1 MKKLF
6 LLVLAMVAMA
16 NTVSAQVER
25 DYQLYPYAFGSLHGG
40 VLKTY
45 TAPSIDRDFKPMGA
59 VSLGYF
65 FTQVFGTRLQFG
77 ASQWNTNIAA
87 LNGDYKNKYY
97 DLGLDLMFNFSN
109 LLFPNRN
116 NLVNVIGIAG
126 VPFELAVP
134 HTYVDNYKGSVTD
147 GNKKWKTGW
156 KGGGMI
162 DLNLAK
168 HFSVSL
174 EAGTNYIA
182 KRSDEDVDKG
192 KWWPYALAGIT
203 YKFGHKK
210 VKVAEPEPYVPV
222 TQYVEE
228 APKPLVK
235 EQPKPEP
242 KPEPKPVPKPEPKKV
257 PAKTTSNIF
266 FPLNNA
272 VVQADQMSKIN
283 EIVQWAKDHP
293 EAAIELTGYADRE
306 TGNVN
311 INQTLSEKRAA
322 AVKTILVGKGIAA
335 DRIKTDAKGDKL
347 QPFSINEQN
356 RAVIIIGEEK

>member
-6 LLVLAMVAMA
+6 LLMLAMVAMV
-16 NTVSAQVER
+16 NTVSAQEVER
-25 DYQLYPYAFGSLHGG
+25 DYQLYPYAFGSLQGG

-45 TAPSIDRDFKPMGA
+45 TAPGIDRDFKPMGA

-77 ASQWNTNIAA
+77 ASQWKTNIAA

-97 DLGLDLMFNFSN
+97 DIGLDLMFNFSN
-109 LLFPNRN
+109 LFFPNRN
-116 NLVNVIGIAG
+116 NLINVIGIAG

-134 HTYVDNYKGSVTD
+134 HTYVDNYKGSVTE
-147 GNKKWKTGW
+147 GNKKWKKGW

-162 DLNLAK
+162 DINIAK
-168 HFSVSL
+168 HFSINL
-174 EAGTNYIA
+174 EGGTNYIM
-182 KRSDEDVDKG
+182 KRSDDDFDKG

-222 TQYVEE
+222 PQYVEE
-228 APKPLVK
+228 ASKPVVK
-235 EQPKPEP
+235 EQP

-266 FPLNNA
+266 FPINNS
-272 VVQADQMSKIN
+272 VIQADQLSKID
-283 EIVQWAKDHP
+283 EIANWAKSHP
-293 EAAIELTGYADRE
+293 EASIELTGYADRE
-306 TGNVN
+306 TGNEK
-311 INQTLSEKRAA
+311 INQSLSEKRAA
-322 AVKTILVGKGIAA
+322 AVKAALVGKGVAA
-335 DRIKTDAKGDKL
+335 SRIKTDAKGDKV
-347 QPFSINEQN
+347 QPFSVNDQN
-356 RAVIIIGEEK
+356 RAVIVLGEEK